1 MSKESNLVEERDAM
15 GGERDEGQRRGKGT
29 VARWSSLMSATTSST
44 GNPAVEK
51 KTTVYSLAWSGGE
64 RR

>member
-1 MSKESNLVEERDAM
+1 
-15 GGERDEGQRRGKGT
+15 
-29 VARWSSLMSATTSST
+29 MSATTSST
-44 GNPAVEK
+44 VNPAVEK